1 MTIAEEIASD
11 KEVGIEDQF
20 LGTPD
25 DSVPSST
32 PEMDFTDEFAGIPSA
47 PSGNGGNEGGHGG
60 AGQDDPGEEWGGMWA
75 KGGLIRRPYAKG
87 GIVSVMPTKF
97 NKY

>member
-1 MTIAEEIASD
+1 MTVRDDRSNAKQTTAGFRGPLMVQSRTAS
-11 KEVGIEDQF
+11 ISFIRIIFIF
-20 LGTPD
+20 LF
-25 DSVPSST
+25 SLLCL
-32 PEMDFTDEFAGIPSA
+32 
-47 PSGNGGNEGGHGG
+47 SGCGGGG
-60 AGQDDPGEEWGGMWA
+60 AGQDDPDDEWGGMWA

>member
-1 MTIAEEIASD
+1 MQEQIAAAEKREAERLAALNIDA
-11 KEVGIEDQF
+11 GR
-20 LGTPD
+20 D
-25 DSVPSST
+25 D
-32 PEMDFTDEFAGIPSA
+32 
-47 PSGNGGNEGGHGG
+47 GNGGGRDAGNGGGG
-60 AGQDDPGEEWGGMWA
+60 AGQDDPDDEWGGMWA

>member
-1 MTIAEEIASD
+1 
-11 KEVGIEDQF
+11 
-20 LGTPD
+20 
-25 DSVPSST
+25 
-32 PEMDFTDEFAGIPSA
+32 
-47 PSGNGGNEGGHGG
+47 
-60 AGQDDPGEEWGGMWA
+60 MWA